1 MSFAV
6 RLKRFVSFSLLF
18 FFSFL
23 FRSPF
28 VTVRWLRCALCS
40 IPLSVFV
47 VVFFSVWISAG
58 VSMLEIINYLAKIAR
73 FLDPT
78 PR

>member
-1 MSFAV
+1 MAALRSLLDSSLGF
-6 RLKRFVSFSLLF
+6 LLLF
-18 FFSFL
+18 FFYILAS
-23 FRSPF
+23 
-28 VTVRWLRCALCS
+28 
-40 IPLSVFV
+40 
-47 VVFFSVWISAG
+47 FSVWISAG